1 MMPTVVLLFLKIALP
16 IRDLLWVSLIF
27 RKFCSV
33 SVKKYPWGFDRDYL
47 EL

>member
-1 MMPTVVLLFLKIALP
+1 MPTVVFLFLRISLAV
-16 IRDLLWVSLIF
+16 RDLLWVCVIF

-33 SVKKYPWGFDRDYL
+33 SVKKYPWGFDSDYL